1 VRRLA
6 AVAALLALIALAAPS
21 AAGAGEYWA
30 GACAGGDYGGANLI
44 FGGSRQGVAS
54 ALGCNP
60 GEGLGTY
67 VHAGEQWQPVEA
79 SFEVCAPEGTVITG
93 VDVWLEAGWDGSG
106 YGRRIDAGRCGG
118 YGLIDG
124 GTLPSSIGF
133 QREAWRQVRRDVRAG
148 GVRLTTYCAASPCR
162 GNGAW
167 AHWGAPA
174 VRISDDT
181 VPVISGAGGL
191 WGSRWVRG
199 TQDVVFA
206 ATDNVGLRRLY
217 AHVDGAAL
225 GWRHVLPACPLDERG
240 RFARLVPCDRSVS
253 VRPGEW
259 AWDTTSWSDG
269 RHSVQ
274 LFAEDAVFNHVWSA
288 VHHFDVDN
296 TVPVAT
302 LDRPAGSYRRE
313 VAWRVTDGGSGVD
326 AGSLRAQ
333 FRVAGGDWRDTGA
346 GTWDGATFVAPL
358 PAAAPNGALEVR
370 LLGGDNAQPGGNRLA
385 GAASAVQVDGAAP
398 MAPVLGTPGRWVR
411 ADRYD
416 VALSTPAP
424 QPYSGVAGYSVTRDG
439 GEPDGTVDVT
449 GGYSLRDLPEG
460 VTVVKARA
468 VSGAGVAGPVATGV
482 VRVDRTAPAAEMS
495 GAGSPGVPHPGAV
508 VVTIGGSDRLSG
520 MDHVAY
526 RLDGAPDWTLVP
538 GDEAD
543 VRIEGAGRHALAHYV
558 ADAAGNRS
566 AEATREIVIEPG
578 APTPVASG
586 DSGFRARTVN
596 PRTTFTAARRFGDPC
611 PAAATLAATRDA
623 TVDERGPGGAGRLVA
638 GPGVHAFVGFD
649 LPAAPDC
656 VVDSARLRLYVVVGG
671 AGRIG
676 AARAGSA
683 WDELTVSWL
692 VAPGPVGPVSIA
704 VAGPSPGWVE
714 WDVAAQIQALYRR
727 GDNGLILRPAAE
739 GEPQVAFCSREAE
752 GADCADRAPQLVVR
766 FAE

>member
-1 VRRLA
+1 LRRLA
-6 AVAALLALIALAAPS
+6 GIAAVLALIAVVAPS
-21 AAGAGEYWA
+21 SAGAGEYWT
-30 GACAGGDYGGANLI
+30 GACAGGDYSGANLI

-79 SFEVCAPEGTVITG
+79 SFDVCAPEGTVITG
-93 VDVWLEAGWDGSG
+93 VDVWVEAGWDGSG
-106 YGRRIDAGRCGG
+106 YGRRIDGGRCGG

-124 GTLPSSIGF
+124 GALPSSIGL
-133 QREAWRQVRRDVRAG
+133 QREAWRQVRRDVGTG
-148 GVRLTTYCAASPCR
+148 GVRFTTYCAASPCR

-174 VRISDDT
+174 VRISDAT
-181 VPVISGAGGL
+181 APVISGGGGL

-199 TQDVVFA
+199 TQDVVFQ
-206 ATDNVGLRRLY
+206 ATDNVGIRRLY

-240 RFARLVPCDRSVS
+240 RFARLIPCDRSAE

-259 AWDTTSWSDG
+259 TWDTTAWAEG

-296 TVPVAT
+296 TAPVAT

-313 VAWRVTDGGSGVD
+313 VAWRVADAGSGVD
-326 AGSLRAQ
+326 GGSLRAQ
-333 FRVAGGDWRDTGA
+333 YRVAGGDWVDAGA
-346 GTWDGATFVAPL
+346 GTWDGASFVAPL

-385 GAASAVQVDGAAP
+385 GTVSSVEVDGAAP
-398 MAPVLGTPGRWVR
+398 TAPLMVTPGRWVDV
-411 ADRYD
+411 DRYD

-424 QPYSGVAGYSVTRDG
+424 YPHSGIAGYSVTRDG
-439 GEPDGTVDVT
+439 SEPDGTVDVT
-449 GGYSLRDLPEG
+449 AGYALRDLPEG
-460 VTVVKARA
+460 VTVVRARA
-468 VSGAGVAGPVATGV
+468 VSGAGIAGPVAAGV
-482 VRVDRTAPAAEMS
+482 VRADRTAPAAGVS
-495 GAGSPGVPHPGAV
+495 GAGNPAVPHPGAV
-508 VVTIGGSDRLSG
+508 VVTISGSDRLSG
-520 MDHVAY
+520 MGHVAY
-526 RLDGAPDWTLVP
+526 RLDGAPEWTILP

-543 VRIEGAGRHALAHYV
+543 VRIEGAGRHALAYYV

-566 AEATREIVIEPG
+566 AEATREIVIAPG
-578 APTPVASG
+578 APAPAAG
-586 DSGFRARTVN
+586 RGSGFRARTAN
-596 PRTTFTAARRFGDPC
+596 PRTTFTAAPRFGDPC
-611 PAAATLAATRDA
+611 PAAATLPATRDA
-623 TVDERGPGGAGRLVA
+623 TVAERGAGGAGRLGT
-638 GPGVHAFVGFD
+638 GPGVHALVGFD
-649 LPAAPDC
+649 LPAAADC
-656 VVDSARLRLYVVVGG
+656 VVESARLRLFAASGG
-671 AGRIG
+671 ASRIG
-676 AARAGSA
+676 AARAGFA
-683 WDELTVSWL
+683 WDELSVSWL
-692 VAPGPVGPVSIA
+692 VAPGPVGAAS
-704 VAGPSPGWVE
+704 VAGAGSSPGWVE

-739 GEPQVAFCSREAE
+739 GEPEVAFCSREAT